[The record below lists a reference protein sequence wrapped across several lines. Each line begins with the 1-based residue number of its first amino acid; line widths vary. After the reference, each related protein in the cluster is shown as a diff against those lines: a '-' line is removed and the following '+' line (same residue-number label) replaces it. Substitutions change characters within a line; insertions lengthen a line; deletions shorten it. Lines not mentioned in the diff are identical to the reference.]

1 MSELESLQNDLE
13 TILLRFT
20 QVCNNLPI
28 QTLLQY
34 RNSVNDVEQ
43 GLKDFIVQVEGD
55 QDK

>member
-34 RNSVNDVEQ
+34 RNSVNNVEQ
-43 GLKDFIVQVEGD
+43 GLKDFIIEVEED